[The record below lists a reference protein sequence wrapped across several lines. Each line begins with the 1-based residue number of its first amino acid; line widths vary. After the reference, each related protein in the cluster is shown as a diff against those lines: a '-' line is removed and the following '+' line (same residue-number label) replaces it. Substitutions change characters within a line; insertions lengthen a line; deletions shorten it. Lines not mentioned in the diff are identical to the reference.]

1 VHLWSGIALGLY
13 VFMISVSGSVLV
25 YRNELYRAATPE
37 PIISKSSRPRLNDAE
52 LRNAALRDYPLFR
65 IVNFERASDLD
76 QAVDI
81 WLRRGD
87 DIKRR
92 LFDPRT
98 GADLGNSVPTGI
110 RLVSEL
116 MDLHDNLFAGPT
128 GRVVNGAGAL
138 AVLSIAITGLV
149 IWWPGIQTW
158 RRSLTLHRGAGW
170 KRTVWDLHSMIGIW
184 SLAFTLIFAL
194 SGVYLCFPQPVQDLA
209 DRFEPLTAANAGL
222 RIGDRV
228 IFWLSTLHFGRILG
242 IGIGCGGPGVCDQTV
257 KAIWALFGMAPAVL
271 FATGAILWWNRVLR
285 PRIAPA
291 RRDETQPQLA

>member
-1 VHLWSGIALGLY
+1 
-13 VFMISVSGSVLV
+13 MISVTGSVLV
-25 YRNELYRAATPE
+25 YRNELYRAATPA
-37 PIISKSSRPRLNDAE
+37 PVISKSSRPRLSDSE
-52 LRNAALRDYPLFR
+52 LRNGALRVYTGFR
-65 IVNFERASDLD
+65 IVNLERASDPD

-81 WLRRGD
+81 WLRRGNV
-87 DIKRR
+87 IERR

-128 GRVVNGAGAL
+128 GRVVNGLGAL
-138 AVLSIAITGLV
+138 AVFVIVVTGLV

-158 RRSLTLHRGAGW
+158 RRSLTLHRSAGW
-170 KRTVWDLHSMIGIW
+170 KRTIWDLHSMVGIW

-194 SGVYLCFPQPVQDLA
+194 SGLYLCFPQPVQDLA
-209 DRFEPLTAANAGL
+209 DRLEPLTTANAGV

-242 IGIGCGGPGVCDQTV
+242 IGIGCSGPGICDQTV
-257 KAIWALFGMAPAVL
+257 KAIWAAFGMAPALMFV
-271 FATGAILWWNRVLR
+271 TGAIMWWNRVLR
-285 PRIAPA
+285 PRIVSA
-291 RRDETQPQLA
+291 RREEPTQAQLA

>member
-1 VHLWSGIALGLY
+1 MHLWSGIALGLY